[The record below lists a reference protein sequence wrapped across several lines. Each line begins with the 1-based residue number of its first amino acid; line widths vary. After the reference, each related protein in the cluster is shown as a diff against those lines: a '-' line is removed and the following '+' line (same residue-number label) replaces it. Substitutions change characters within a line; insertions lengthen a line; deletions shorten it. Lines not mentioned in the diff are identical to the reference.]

1 VRSKTG
7 IVNKFLIE
15 IHLDGNLFREI
26 IVACNN
32 NFPEDTMIEVPPI
45 LRSPAPI
52 GPRTAPNRF
61 LAQPMEGNDGEN
73 GGCPSERTVSR
84 YAALGR
90 GRWGVAVVEAI
101 SVVTDCLA
109 RVNQLIID
117 PKNLDGFKRLVGA
130 YKEANPDG
138 ILLFQITHSG
148 RKGIGGTVPTTLT
161 EPVPSGARLLKTEE
175 IDDIRRRFVAA
186 ARLAE
191 QAGADGI
198 DFKMCHGYFGAE
210 MLRPANVRA
219 DGGAAPSRTAP
230 GSCGRAPGDPRR
242 FRQGRIFW
250 WAPGFPSTRSAG
262 RLRHRRGGPAG
273 GGPLGDEARG
283 GADGFPG
290 DGLRQRVGG
299 YPRGDLRDHPAGS
312 PGPVVLPEHIRYSKT
327 VSETL
332 AAARAAGGRGRP
344 VIVQSAYS
352 ILKADALALAA
363 ECVERGYSDFAG
375 FGRQEFADPETPAKL
390 MGGRNPAGASPARG
404 APSSWCPRSTT
415 GARSTTT
422 TTRSCCPRGRAP
434 ERCPTPRGK

>member
-1 VRSKTG
+1 
-7 IVNKFLIE
+7 
-15 IHLDGNLFREI
+15 
-26 IVACNN
+26 
-32 NFPEDTMIEVPPI
+32 MIEVPPI

-219 DGGAAPSRTAP
+219 DGWGGSFEDRTRFLRESVPEIRAASARAEFLVGARISLYEGVRGGCGTAAGDQLVEDLSEMKRVVELMASLGMDYVNVSAGIP
-230 GSCGRAPGDPRR
+230 GETSEITRPVP
-242 FRQGRIFW
+242 QGRWFY
-250 WAPGFPSTRSAG
+250 
-262 RLRHRRGGPAG
+262 L
-273 GGPLGDEARG
+273 
-283 GADGFPG
+283 
-290 DGLRQRVGG
+290 
-299 YPRGDLRDHPAGS
+299 
-312 PGPVVLPEHIRYSKT
+312 EHIRYSKT

-390 MGGRNPAGASPARG
+390 MRGEEPRWCVACSGCTKLMVSQVNDGCSFYNDYYKKLLSARPGA
-404 APSSWCPRSTT
+404 
-415 GARSTTT
+415 
-422 TTRSCCPRGRAP
+422 
-434 ERCPTPRGK
+434 